1 MVLPQCAVLILRG
14 HLDILIH
21 PSPLHFRFQRHLAH
35 VGLWVCLVILQQK
48 HLFMSLSASSAV
60 ALEHQRIQ
68 LSPTSSTNCQT
79 FLDVSEEA
87 AQNIALRMITN
98 ACTVNGVRIGIHFS
112 KEDDS
117 NFLRLVISHISAC
130 LPLSPYLFVIATTA
144 CVSDALVICGS
155 DADDMQRA
163 VLLASSKFPGRV
175 DAVDNT
181 GTIIAQAAS
190 IRHSGSSSCHEDALW
205 DVLFNSVRAHNPHS
219 PPPGSRSIDQI
230 LSDARAKLE
239 RMTPQQAYDAL
250 HDPIYPVP
258 VFLVDIRPAAQRDR
272 EGEIRGSLIVERNV
286 LEWRFDPRCEARL
299 KIADRYDSKI
309 ILFCH
314 EGYTSSL
321 AAASLHELGLW
332 NATDIVGGYG
342 AWIAAGLPCQ

>member
-1 MVLPQCAVLILRG
+1 MSKYLISPVKE
-14 HLDILIH
+14 DIVAQQ
-21 PSPLHFRFQRHLAH
+21 PERHLTA
-35 VGLWVCLVILQQK
+35 
-48 HLFMSLSASSAV
+48 LFHKDKISKNHTGRSS
-60 ALEHQRIQ
+60 
-68 LSPTSSTNCQT
+68 PP
-79 FLDVSEEA
+79 DVSEEA
-87 AQNIALRMITN
+87 AQSIALRMITN
-98 ACTVNGVRIGIHFS
+98 ACTVDGVRIGIHFS

-117 NFLRLVISHISAC
+117 NFLRLVVSHISAC
-130 LPLSPYLFVIATTA
+130 LPLSPYLFFIAII
-144 CVSDALVICGS
+144 DALVICGS

-181 GTIIAQAAS
+181 GTVIAQAAS
-190 IRHSGSSSCHEDALW
+190 IRHIGPSSYHEAALW
-205 DVLFNSVRAHNPHS
+205 DILFNSVRTHNPHS
-219 PPPGSRSIDQI
+219 PPRGSRSIDQI
-230 LSDARAKLE
+230 LSNARAKLE

-250 HDPIYPVP
+250 HDPTYPVP

-299 KIADRYDSKI
+299 TIADRYDSKI

-332 NATDIVGGYG
+332 NATDIVGGHD